1 MTGEYLVFKKKDAA
15 MRYIEANPGCG
26 LRLFNEDYDETAGAK
41 RQILS
46 TADVIYSKIFT
57 KSGSLRKG
65 DHNRYEYLDEKCKF
79 GIDADLMTQG
89 SLYTPDFDCRPKL
102 REFMQKVN
110 TQMDEVFSIKLT
122 SRDWIILRSDYKH
135 PTPKKQGKHSYH
147 LILLGYY
154 FDTMTDM
161 RDFAALIEDP
171 DIDRSFYQR
180 RPCRMLGNTKKGQM
194 RPLKPYKMEESR
206 MPNDFACYKDFFLA
220 TLLHESRDCK
230 RLELPRE
237 HKPATPAHRLLRQTK
252 NDTSDVDIQE
262 LIETKEST
270 VNLQTI
276 AGLVQCMSVARA
288 TEYAKWIQVG
298 FALGSAASKAT
309 NQELFSIYDCFSQT
323 AENYDSDAVLLQWK
337 YSVTPSAR
345 DNPITVGSLFKWAK
359 QDDPEG
365 YKWVI
370 KTAHIPEI
378 IQKDLII
385 PFPTCKAG
393 ETVSNAFGDEE
404 GLCIDYSEYDDRYMR
419 SYPIDNYDG
428 IIAVGGMGSGKTSK
442 NIEVM
447 QKFPRMLKVS
457 PRRLYTMDVKTRLRG
472 HGVPVETYLDHR
484 DEFDLSGY
492 DQMIVSPESCWKI
505 WKNREYDSFIGD
517 EIESI
522 MDSLTCETTHVNMP
536 GANMAF
542 MECIVKA
549 QKFVLSDAHLSMK
562 TLEYVRGVFKGT
574 KKRILLVRNT
584 RVVNKR
590 TALHLRHKC
599 TSSRQMHRY
608 WKFEI
613 QMIIDDINAGKNL
626 VVFTANKKG
635 FGDALLARIKS
646 DNVLQPDEFSYYHK
660 DNTSEEDAKMDVNID
675 WMGKRLIMYTPVI
688 TVGCSFDIKGWF
700 LRVYAYLSCKS
711 INVKGS
717 LQATARVRDLVDN
730 KMIFMIDDR
739 PVRPCKYTLSSIAK
753 AKKREKKLKQQAY
766 EKEVRSATAMTVSEL
781 RSLTEGAGDPSMFL
795 EEMRTL
801 LHHREKSPAV
811 KMPEIDFKTFCYNEL
826 ENDLDHAHFTG
837 NFYRLMREAG
847 YKDVTIEDV
856 VVDEDVEDSG
866 LAIAHTPMFSFS
878 ALPLLSREEYSNLR
892 KDVRYHCT
900 ISRESK
906 WAMQKYCFVELMINS
921 NRRKV
926 TPEDQNRLFDDYMT
940 DEKHRQW
947 LFNAY
952 NHIYRGAQDVMEVSL
967 TRCPYE
973 EISDA
978 SGAVMS
984 KMKEFAKITKMN
996 SVLDFDVLLD
1006 REFLERHKVRIMK
1019 LLLDSRTLLGC
1030 PAKPAKNPT
1039 EFRRLQESLNVVY
1052 MKLFGLKFENTL
1064 DHGGVIRQGKKTI
1077 REGRYALI
1085 KSDEFSELLY
1095 SCGLFNQK

>member
-1 MTGEYLVFKKKDAA
+1 MMTQYLVFKKKDAA
-15 MRYIEANPGCG
+15 MHYLETNPGCG

-46 TADVIYSKIFT
+46 TADAIYSKCFT

-65 DHNRYEYLDEKCKF
+65 DHNQYEYLDQNCKF
-79 GIDADLMTQG
+79 GIDADLMTRG

-135 PTPKKQGKHSYH
+135 PTPKKEGKHSYH
-147 LILLGYY
+147 LILLGYC
-154 FDTMTDM
+154 FDNMTDM

-180 RPCRMLGNTKKGQM
+180 RPCRMLGNTKKGQD
-194 RPLKPYKMEESR
+194 RPLKPFKTDESL
-206 MPNDFACYKDFFLA
+206 MPDDFANHKDFFLA
-220 TLLHESRDCK
+220 TLLHESGGCK
-230 RLELPRE
+230 RLVLPQAY
-237 HKPATPAHRLLRQTK
+237 KPASPAHRLLRQTK
-252 NDTSDVDIQE
+252 NDTRDVDIQE
-262 LIETKEST
+262 LIETKTSS
-270 VNLQTI
+270 VNLKTI
-276 AGLVQCMSVARA
+276 AGLVLCMSVARA
-288 TEYAKWIQVG
+288 TEYASWIQVG
-298 FALGSAASKAT
+298 FALGSAVSKST
-309 NQELFSIYDCFSQT
+309 NQELFHIYDSFSQT
-323 AENYDSDAVLLQWK
+323 AANYDSDAVLDQWRHCVK
-337 YSVTPSAR
+337 PSAR

-359 QDDPEG
+359 MDDPEA
-365 YKWVI
+365 YAWVI

-378 IQKDLII
+378 ILKELLIA
-385 PFPTCKAG
+385 FPTCKAD
-393 ETVSNAFGDEE
+393 EIVPNFYGDE
-404 GLCIDYSEYDDRYMR
+404 GLCIDYLEYDDRYMR
-419 SYPIDNYDG
+419 SYPIDEYDG
-428 IIAVGGMGSGKTSK
+428 IIAVGGMGSGKTAK

-457 PRRLYTMDVKTRLRG
+457 PRRLYTMDVKTRLLDK
-472 HGVPVETYLDHR
+472 GVAAETYLEHR

-536 GANMAF
+536 GANLAF
-542 MECIVKA
+542 MECLIKA
-549 QKFVLSDAHLSMK
+549 KKFVLSDAHLSMK

-574 KKRILLVRNT
+574 NKRILFVRNT
-584 RVVNKR
+584 HVVNKR
-590 TALHLRHKC
+590 TAVHLRHTCK
-599 TSSRQMHRY
+599 SSRQMHRY
-608 WKFEI
+608 WQHEI
-613 QMIIDDINAGKNL
+613 QMIVDDIIAGKNL
-626 VVFTANKKG
+626 VIFTANKKG
-635 FGDALLARIKS
+635 FGDALLARIKD
-646 DNVLQPDEFSYYHK
+646 DNLLQPDEFSYYHK
-660 DNTSEEDAKMDVNID
+660 DNTSEEDAKMNVNID

-700 LRVYAYLSCKS
+700 HRVYAYLSCKS

-717 LQATARVRDLVDN
+717 LQGTARVRDLIDN
-730 KMIFMIDDR
+730 QMIFMIDEA
-739 PVRPCKYTLSSIAK
+739 PVRPCKYTLDSIAQ

-766 EKEVRSATAMTVSEL
+766 EREVRSSTALTVSEL
-781 RSLTEGAGDPSMFL
+781 RNLTEGADDSSLFL
-795 EEMRTL
+795 QEMRTL
-801 LHHREKSPAV
+801 LLAREKSPAV
-811 KMPEIDFKTFCYNEL
+811 KMPDIEFKTFCYNEL

-837 NFYRLMREAG
+837 NFYRLMGEAG
-847 YKDVTIEDV
+847 YTDVTIEDIE
-856 VVDEDVEDSG
+856 VDEEEGEAG
-866 LAIAHTPMFSFS
+866 LAPAHTPMFSYA
-878 ALPLLSREEYSNLR
+878 ALPLLSKEEYSALK
-892 KDVRYHCT
+892 KDIRYHCAV
-900 ISRESK
+900 SRESK
-906 WAMQKYCFVELMINS
+906 WAMQKYCFAELMIFS

-926 TPEDQNRLFDDYMT
+926 SHEDQGKLFDDYMT

-952 NHIYRGAQDVMEVSL
+952 NHMYRGTQDVMEVSL

-973 EISDA
+973 EV

-996 SVLDFDVLLD
+996 NVLDFDVTLD
-1006 REFLERHKVRIMK
+1006 REVLERHKVRIMQ
-1019 LLLDSRTLLGC
+1019 LLLDTRTLLGC
-1030 PAKPAKNPT
+1030 PAKPTEKPM

-1052 MKLFGLKFENTL
+1052 LKLFGLKFENTL
-1064 DHGGVIRQGKKTI
+1064 GQGGGTWQGGKTVRQG
-1077 REGRYALI
+1077 RYTL
-1085 KSDEFSELLY
+1085 KDSDDFSKLLY